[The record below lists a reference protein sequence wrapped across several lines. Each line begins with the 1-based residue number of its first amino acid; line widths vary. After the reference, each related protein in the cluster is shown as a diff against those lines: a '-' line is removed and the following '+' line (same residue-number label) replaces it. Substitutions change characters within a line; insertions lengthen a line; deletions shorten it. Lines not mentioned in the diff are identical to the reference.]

1 MDTLDNGLLKKNQ
14 NYKSCSSSQT
24 IKIKKVNLK
33 KTKLSFTD
41 YIKEWF

>member
-24 IKIKKVNLK
+24 IKIKK
-33 KTKLSFTD
+33 TKLSFTD